1 MVALHE
7 LRDAGGHVD
16 PRGVS
21 RPLRPEFVRAARHL
35 ADASTVLDL
44 HHRRRFRPLR
54 RRDDA
59 GGRLFGRPQTAAG
72 PAPGG
77 PAARLPIPRRPR
89 PALPEDDDARRHSP
103 FRVRRIHDRTA
114 RHPRGD
120 AWRLGSNVSQL
131 HAGQAPHPRTE
142 KRDAATPRVHAED
155 VPRCVSRLWSD
166 ADPIDPRA
174 ARLSPDSITVG
185 GSGAMNPITSI
196 ASLSG
201 DLLLVVIAGLVFVEE
216 TGIPIPFAPG
226 DLLLIIA
233 GVAIAS
239 DTVDAVPMV
248 SALLLATILGAMVGR
263 EVFAAVGRPALLK
276 AADALGFRPALNRT
290 TDLLQRRGAP
300 AVFIGRLIPGLRI
313 TTTQVAGV
321 SKISRFA
328 FAAGLIPSVVVYIAI
343 FVGLG
348 ALLGQPAVRMFHRAE
363 HRFFVVTVTVLAA
376 LAVILSVR
384 WLARRGALSAL
395 DPIVLGVRRELAD
408 TIDLAIV
415 FTGAILILTAVSGL
429 ATVELILDPEGLVLL
444 GVIALAYRVPIE
456 ARTGQTIGKT
466 LMGISVY
473 GPDGVPGWWRAIV
486 RNLVGVLLPLWPADA
501 VLLLRSRQRQ
511 RLGDRLSGTTIR
523 RVAR

>member
-1 MVALHE
+1 
-7 LRDAGGHVD
+7 
-16 PRGVS
+16 
-21 RPLRPEFVRAARHL
+21 
-35 ADASTVLDL
+35 
-44 HHRRRFRPLR
+44 
-54 RRDDA
+54 
-59 GGRLFGRPQTAAG
+59 
-72 PAPGG
+72 
-77 PAARLPIPRRPR
+77 
-89 PALPEDDDARRHSP
+89 
-103 FRVRRIHDRTA
+103 
-114 RHPRGD
+114 
-120 AWRLGSNVSQL
+120 
-131 HAGQAPHPRTE
+131 
-142 KRDAATPRVHAED
+142 
-155 VPRCVSRLWSD
+155 
-166 ADPIDPRA
+166 
-174 ARLSPDSITVG
+174 
-185 GSGAMNPITSI
+185 MNPITSI
-196 ASLSG
+196 GSLSG

-263 EVFAAVGRPALLK
+263 EVFAAVGRPALLR
-276 AADALGFRPALNRT
+276 AADSLGFRPALNRT

-321 SKISRFA
+321 SKISRLT

-348 ALLGQPAVRMFHRAE
+348 ALVGQPAVRMFHRAE

-395 DPIVLGVRRELAD
+395 DPIVLGVRRQLAD
-408 TIDLAIV
+408 TIDAAIFQRADDAGWRQFPLVRRLWAGLIDVAIV

-429 ATVELILDPEGLVLL
+429 DTVELILDPQGLVLL

>member
-1 MVALHE
+1 
-7 LRDAGGHVD
+7 
-16 PRGVS
+16 
-21 RPLRPEFVRAARHL
+21 
-35 ADASTVLDL
+35 
-44 HHRRRFRPLR
+44 
-54 RRDDA
+54 
-59 GGRLFGRPQTAAG
+59 
-72 PAPGG
+72 
-77 PAARLPIPRRPR
+77 
-89 PALPEDDDARRHSP
+89 
-103 FRVRRIHDRTA
+103 
-114 RHPRGD
+114 
-120 AWRLGSNVSQL
+120 
-131 HAGQAPHPRTE
+131 
-142 KRDAATPRVHAED
+142 
-155 VPRCVSRLWSD
+155 
-166 ADPIDPRA
+166 
-174 ARLSPDSITVG
+174 
-185 GSGAMNPITSI
+185 MNPITSI
-196 ASLSG
+196 GSLSG

-276 AADALGFRPALNRT
+276 AADSLGFRPALNRT

-321 SKISRFA
+321 SKISRLT

-348 ALLGQPAVRMFHRAE
+348 ALVGQPAVRMFHRAE

-395 DPIVLGVRRELAD
+395 DPIVLGVRRQLAD
-408 TIDLAIV
+408 TIDAAIFQRADDAGWRQFPLVRRLWAGLIDVAIV

-429 ATVELILDPEGLVLL
+429 DTVELILDPQGLVLL

-511 RLGDRLSGTTIR
+511 RLGDRLTGTTIR
-523 RVAR
+523 RVAH